1 MRLEKKTY
9 IPTSSQVSTPKLMPD
24 KTLELLEELK
34 AKSRIEPKFLTL
46 NQVEAIYNIG
56 RGKLYEMMKLAQVR
70 CVKLGNRTNK
80 RVRVLVDVASLE
92 AYLNGLPSHVLPSF
106 ENKTSNET

>member
-9 IPTSSQVSTPKLMPD
+9 IPTSTQVYTPKLMPD

-56 RGKLYEMMKLAQVR
+56 RGKLYEMMKLGQVR

-92 AYLNGLPSHVLPSF
+92 AYLNGLPRHVIPSF
-106 ENKTSNET
+106 DNK

>member
-1 MRLEKKTY
+1 
-9 IPTSSQVSTPKLMPD
+9 MPD
-24 KTLELLEELK
+24 KTLNLLEEIK
-34 AKSRIEPKFLTL
+34 AKSRIEPKYLTI

-56 RGKLYEMMKLAQVR
+56 RGKLYEMMKLGQVR

-92 AYLNGLPSHVLPSF
+92 AYLNGLPSHVIPSF
-106 ENKTSNET
+106 EKK